1 MNMKRWW
8 IALLALVLAAGAGA
22 AWWAQR
28 RSLGWTSDS
37 PQAVA
42 QLEAALDASM
52 KFYYSEAQ
60 EHLERALELD
70 PGFAAAKVFLAQ
82 HARGAE
88 RERLVA
94 ELRQIEIRRL
104 NRRERFLINDFLL
117 RHDGETAAADR
128 ALEEYLAA
136 HPEDPFALS
145 TACSLAWDRQDF
157 ERARALYERLIAVDP
172 NWVRARNNL
181 GYIAMAQGRFE
192 EAERQFETYAYI
204 APDQPNPHDSMAE
217 LMTLLGRY
225 DDARAELEQALAL
238 RADFC
243 VSYPHLL
250 MVEIL
255 SGQMQ
260 RAAEVP
266 ERARRHCDE
275 RNAERLACQY
285 LSWDAAFGTPP
296 SGVWASTP
304 ERCREPEFLDGD
316 PTVRAALAA
325 GETEVFER
333 YVDRLGSIIAENRKA
348 GRRLLV
354 LQGVVAYY
362 GGVEALAHGRVKEA
376 VGRFEAAD
384 RALTYHG
391 DDVGILK
398 LANRAELARAL
409 ERLGD
414 SAAAT
419 RTLDS
424 ITEINPHFLELG
436 NRVPLYGEWP

>member
-1 MNMKRWW
+1 MKRWW

-28 RSLGWTSDS
+28 RSLAWTSDS

-52 KFYYSEAQ
+52 KVYHSEAQ

-82 HARGAE
+82 HARAAE

-94 ELRQIEIRRL
+94 ELRQIEVRRL

-117 RHDGETAAADR
+117 RHDGDTDAADR

-136 HPEDPFALS
+136 HPEDPFALA

-217 LMTLLGRY
+217 LLTLLGRY

-238 RADFC
+238 RPNFC
-243 VSYPHLL
+243 ASYGHLL
-250 MVEIL
+250 TVEIL
-255 SGQMQ
+255 AGDME

-266 ERARRHCDE
+266 ERADRHCDE
-275 RNAERLACQY
+275 RSVEQLACRY
-285 LSWDAAFGTPP
+285 LSWDAAVGTPP
-296 SGVWASTP
+296 ADVWTNIP
-304 ERCREPEFLDGD
+304 ERCRGPEVVGGS
-316 PTVRAALAA
+316 TAVRAALAG
-325 GETEVFER
+325 GESEIFEQH
-333 YVDRLGSIIAENRKA
+333 VDRLRSVITESGRA
-348 GRRLLV
+348 GRKELALEGLV
-354 LQGVVAYY
+354 EHYEGVATMAR
-362 GGVEALAHGRVKEA
+362 GRAREALR
-376 VGRFEAAD
+376 RFEAAD
-384 RALTYHG
+384 GTLPYHG
-391 DDVGILK
+391 DDLGILK
-398 LANRAELARAL
+398 LANRADLARAQ

-419 RTLDS
+419 RTRES
-424 ITEINPHFLELG
+424 IAAVNPRFLEIG
-436 NRVPLYGEWP
+436 ERIPLYGSWP

>member
-1 MNMKRWW
+1 MKRWW
-8 IALLALVLAAGAGA
+8 ITLLALVLVAGAGA

-28 RSLGWTSDS
+28 RSLAWTSDS

-52 KFYYSEAQ
+52 KFYYPEAQ

-70 PGFAAAKVFLAQ
+70 PGFAAAKVFMAQ
-82 HARGAE
+82 HARAAE

-94 ELRQIEIRRL
+94 ELRQIEVRRL
-104 NRRERFLINDFLL
+104 NRREHFLINDFLL
-117 RHDGETAAADR
+117 RYDGETAAADR

-225 DDARAELEQALAL
+225 DEARAELEKALAL
-238 RADFC
+238 RPDFC
-243 VSYPHLL
+243 LSYGHLL
-250 MVEIL
+250 TMETL
-255 SGQMQ
+255 AGEME
-260 RAAEVP
+260 RAAAVP
-266 ERARRHCDE
+266 ERAGRHCDE
-275 RNAERLACQY
+275 PLVERLACRY
-285 LSWDAAFGTPP
+285 LSWDAAVGTPP
-296 SGVWASTP
+296 VEVWTSTP
-304 ERCREPEFLDGD
+304 ERCRGPEFVGGS
-316 PTVRAALAA
+316 TAVRAALAG
-325 GETEVFER
+325 GESEIFER
-333 YVDRLGSIIAENRKA
+333 HVDRLRSVIAETGEA
-348 GRRLLV
+348 GRKELALEGIV
-354 LQGVVAYY
+354 AHYEGVAAMARGRVR
-362 GGVEALAHGRVKEA
+362 EALRK
-376 VGRFEAAD
+376 FEAAD
-384 RALTYHG
+384 GTLTYRG
-391 DDVGILK
+391 DDEGILK
-398 LANRAELARAL
+398 LANRAELARAQ

-414 SAAAT
+414 AAAAART
-419 RTLDS
+419 RES
-424 ITEINPHFLELG
+424 IAAVNPRFLEIG
-436 NRVPLYGEWP
+436 ERVPLYGSWP